1 MSEIKGNYKILGVI
15 GNPVEHSLS
24 PVFQNYLIRSS
35 KTKYV
40 YIPLKVNVDRLED
53 FFLGVRTLEN
63 IKGFNITLP
72 FKERCI
78 IFADKLSDEA
88 KKIGAINTFLIDNG
102 KFFGF
107 NTDVYGIIFTLKLK
121 LKINEL
127 NNRRVLIIG
136 AGGASKTALYCIKQ
150 LNCNEIFLINR
161 TKERFDMI
169 NNWAEKTLELELK
182 YIPWGDLS
190 CVFSKYSPYLVINA
204 TPLGLSGEK
213 INLDFSKA
221 GKNAK
226 LFDMTYNV
234 KSTYLVKKAKQHGLD
249 AVDGLAM
256 LVAQGVES
264 FRIWTGI
271 SFETKKV
278 LKYMLRR
285 LKHG

>member
-1 MSEIKGNYKILGVI
+1 MNEITGNYKILGVI

-24 PVFQNYLIRSS
+24 PVFQNYLIRNS

-53 FFLGVRTLEN
+53 FFLGIRTLEN
-63 IKGFNITLP
+63 IKGFNITIP

-78 IFADKLSDEA
+78 IFADELSEEA

-102 KFFGF
+102 KFYGF

-150 LNCNEIFLINR
+150 MNCDEIFLVNR

-169 NNWAEKTLELELK
+169 NNWAKKTLELKLN
-182 YIPWGDLS
+182 YIPWEELGY
-190 CVFSKYSPYLVINA
+190 VFSRYSPHLVINA
-204 TPLGLSGEK
+204 TPLGLNGEK

-221 GKNAK
+221 AKNAK
-226 LFDMTYNV
+226 VFDMTYNV
-234 KSTYLVKKAKQHGLD
+234 NSTYLVKKAQQHGLN
-249 AVDGLAM
+249 AVDGLTM
-256 LVAQGVES
+256 LVAQGIES
-264 FRIWTGI
+264 FKIWTGI

-278 LKYMLRR
+278 LNYMLRR